1 MFEAKGSGG
10 GPKFGKLMLAA
21 ALGAA
26 VPTVVGLDYLII
38 LSQRLTEIESNAI
51 TGGGTVSV
59 DAVAEELV
67 AKHSDALR
75 GEKGDP
81 GKDGST
87 EGSDAISVEA
97 VALELVAKHRD
108 ALRGEK
114 GDPGKDGSVED
125 SGAIS
130 VEALARELVAKHRD
144 ALRGEKGDPGENNS
158 ITGGNTISVEARRPG
173 TGGQAQRYSAW

>member
-10 GPKFGKLMLAA
+10 GPKFGKLIFAA

-38 LSQRLTEIESNAI
+38 LSQRLTELESNSI

-67 AKHSDALR
+67 AKHSDTLRGEKGDPGKDGSTEGGDAISVEAVALELVAKHGDALR

-87 EGSDAISVEA
+87 EG
-97 VALELVAKHRD
+97 
-108 ALRGEK
+108 G
-114 GDPGKDGSVED
+114 
-125 SGAIS
+125 GAIS
-130 VEALARELVAKHRD
+130 VETLARELVSQAPRCPARRERRSRRKQLDNRWQHHLGR
-144 ALRGEKGDPGENNS
+144 S
-158 ITGGNTISVEARRPG
+158 RRPG
-173 TGGQAQRYSAW
+173 TGGQAQRYSAR